1 MSYYCSHITQK
12 HKDEWEDLV
21 KKNET
26 AGFHQSF
33 AWAKFKQEDNWESY
47 KIGIFDKKNDKLVGG
62 CLVLQFN
69 FSNGT
74 NFLYIPEGPVLNYEN
89 EDQLFWQWRALE
101 TALHSIISLKPENLT
116 THLRIEPRAL
126 SVPKWFLTC
135 FVKSPLNLQPRH
147 TQILNLEMSEDE
159 ILTQMKPKGRY
170 NIRLAEKKGVEV
182 SEINF
187 EEINTFYKLYKTTFE
202 RNKFEGKNLEFF
214 KTYLKHCG
222 EFSKIFVAKVNKQ
235 VLSAVVIV
243 YFGNRATYFYG
254 ASSNEMRE
262 YMAPNMLHWHVIKDA
277 KKQGYKE
284 YDFWGIARDEK
295 DENHEWHGLTQF
307 KKKFGGQQLN
317 LIGAYDYVI
326 QKDLYD
332 NFIKKYES

>member
-1 MSYYCSHITQK
+1 M
-12 HKDEWEDLV
+12 
-21 KKNET
+21 
-26 AGFHQSF
+26 
-33 AWAKFKQEDNWESY
+33 
-47 KIGIFDKKNDKLVGG
+47 
-62 CLVLQFN
+62 
-69 FSNGT
+69 
-74 NFLYIPEGPVLNYEN
+74 
-89 EDQLFWQWRALE
+89 
-101 TALHSIISLKPENLT
+101 
-116 THLRIEPRAL
+116 
-126 SVPKWFLTC
+126 
-135 FVKSPLNLQPRH
+135 
-147 TQILNLEMSEDE
+147 
-159 ILTQMKPKGRY
+159 
-170 NIRLAEKKGVEV
+170 
-182 SEINF
+182 
-187 EEINTFYKLYKTTFE
+187 
-202 RNKFEGKNLEFF
+202 
-214 KTYLKHCG
+214 KHCG